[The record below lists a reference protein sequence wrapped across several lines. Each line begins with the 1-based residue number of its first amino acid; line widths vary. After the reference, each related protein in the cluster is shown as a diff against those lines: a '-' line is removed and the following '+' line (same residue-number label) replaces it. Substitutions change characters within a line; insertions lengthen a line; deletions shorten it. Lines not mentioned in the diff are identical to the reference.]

1 MSLDQD
7 LESMQEGRRN
17 LEQAKQAQKTL
28 GALTQDQV
36 DQIVYSMAQAAI
48 REAGRLAAFAVEETG
63 YGNVEDKRAK
73 NLFAA
78 NGVYDSIKDK
88 KTVGIISR
96 DEEKQVW
103 EVAEPVG
110 TIAAVIPS
118 TNPTSTVIFKALI
131 AMKSRNAIVFS
142 PHPSAAKC
150 TNEAVKVM
158 KEAAVAAG
166 APDGAISCI
175 SKPTLAS
182 AQEVMNHK
190 LTDLILATGGPGMV
204 KAAHSS
210 GNPAYGVGPG
220 NVPVYIH
227 SSANIGKAVS
237 QIVQSKTFDYGTIC
251 ASEQAL
257 VVDGSVKRKVKAA
270 LEQEG
275 AYFLD
280 DYEKKKLEEI
290 ILKNGS
296 LNPALV
302 GKSPQVLAQLAGIL
316 VSQDTRLLVAEETNV
331 GIAYPFSLEKLS
343 PILAFYTVEG
353 CSEARIVCNELLEL
367 GGLGH
372 TIGIHSEDKQVIES
386 FGLSQRVSRVVV
398 NSGTTFG
405 GIGAS
410 TGISPSMTLGC
421 GTYGNNISSDN
432 IGPEHLLITKRIAFG
447 IREMKNEAPAV
458 TSGSQLTVSNNET
471 LISKA
476 EVMEIVKS
484 ILKELNFK

>member
-1 MSLDQD
+1 MYLDQD

-28 GALTQDQV
+28 GTLTQDQV
-36 DQIVYSMAQAAI
+36 DHIVHSMTQAAI
-48 REAGRLAAFAVEETG
+48 REAGRLAALAVEETG
-63 YGNVEDKRAK
+63 YGKVEDKRVK

-78 NGVYDSIKDK
+78 NDVYESIKDK
-88 KTVGIISR
+88 KSVGIISR
-96 DEEKQVW
+96 NEETQVW

-142 PHPSAAKC
+142 PHPLAAKC
-150 TNEAVKVM
+150 TNEAVKVL
-158 KEAAVAAG
+158 KEAAVVAG

-175 SKPTLAS
+175 SKPTLSS
-182 AQEVMNHK
+182 AMEVMNHK

-204 KAAHSS
+204 KAAYSS
-210 GNPAYGVGPG
+210 GKPAYGVGPG
-220 NVPVYIH
+220 NVPVYLH
-227 SSANIGKAVS
+227 SSANINKAVR

-257 VVDGSVKRKVKAA
+257 VVDGSVKRKVKVA

-280 DYEKKKLEEI
+280 EYEKKKIEKI

-296 LNPALV
+296 LNPEMV
-302 GKSPQVLAQLAGIL
+302 GKSPKVLAQLAGIL
-316 VSQDTRLLVAEETNV
+316 VSEDTRLLVGEETNV
-331 GIAYPFSLEKLS
+331 GKAYPFSLEKLS

-353 CSEARIVCNELLEL
+353 CSEASKVCKELLGL

-386 FGLSQRVSRVVV
+386 FSLSQRVSRVVV

-405 GIGAS
+405 GIGAT

-432 IGPEHLLITKRIAFG
+432 IGPEHLLNTKRIAFG

-458 TSGSQLTVSNNET
+458 TSGSQQTVSNSDT